1 MKQYG
6 MQQEAKQYLSML
18 RFLNESTDDY
28 LFVWDFKTGSIYFTK
43 DINERFPIGPQKKQ
57 GYQTRDWESIVYP
70 KDLPEVQKDFARLV
84 KGEAVTHDME
94 YRLIDR
100 SGRRV
105 WISCRGKSIVG
116 EDGRPVMMVGRVSDQ
131 VLQKSDPMSSLW
143 NAGQFEEDLKA
154 VLSEGICGYLMVMCL
169 DDLKNV
175 NIIYGREHGDQ
186 MVLDMTASLEE
197 MVEMP
202 DSVYRVSGNRFAV
215 NLIGKSKK
223 YVEVFYEALKDR
235 MRSLCTF
242 SAGAVE
248 YSPEKKLSAVEIYQ
262 YAEAAMDRAKKQGDI
277 LEFFSL
283 QDYEERLSYLELQ
296 DEIQHSAE
304 NGFAGFSLC
313 YQPQIDMNSYQIT
326 GAEALLRYDSP
337 IKQERISPIYVIPI
351 LERTGLIC
359 QVGLW
364 VLQTALQRCKEW
376 RRHIPDFNISVNLSY
391 VQLKQEGIGELVLE
405 CLKETGLPGSALTLE
420 LTETME
426 LEEYSYFNR
435 IFYQWAKMGIQ
446 ISLDDFGT
454 GYSNLSYLK
463 SIDIHELKIDRSL
476 VSRIQY
482 SAYNYRLLS
491 NLIELAHSAQIRVC
505 CEGVETEGELLAL
518 QKLHPDTLQ
527 GYLFAAPYNQETFEK
542 LYINSENPEYQ
553 KRRKEEE
560 HYRQI
565 DQNANVKET
574 AQMDDED
581 PGIIAENIEE
591 LIYVSNPGSYELYYL
606 NPAGRSLSG
615 IYDYKGKPCYQV
627 LYGKKQP
634 CEFCNNEKLKQD
646 RFLTREIKNEYHSRR
661 FLVKDKLIPWKGKLS
676 RLEIA
681 YDITDQEPE
690 PSKYPDKLEAEQN
703 REDIFK
709 NRYNA
714 NLPEVRYEDILEVME
729 LGLWEIRIDK
739 ENAQYEMFADNTM
752 CRLLGLQK
760 KLAPQECYLHWYN
773 RINDGYYQYVNQA
786 VEEMISLNKIVQIEY
801 TWSHPIHGE
810 VMVRCVG
817 SRVEN
822 SDGKICLQGYHR
834 IISDINRVKFLP
846 DAVIGE
852 AFEYNEQKRT
862 IYFHTSRNLLVGNE
876 EREEDFPE
884 CWIKRDIV
892 HPHFAEEFCRIFDE
906 ISEEQEISGQEIPF
920 KVKSGTYEWFRI
932 RAHHLSS
939 GKKDGHLIVVLLEP
953 VGDERSKE
961 LEFARISDFYNAIL
975 SETIAY
981 AEVDV
986 ESGELMKSDGLWT
999 NYEAEAHQLGIPFT
1013 ELMKRHMKEAVYPED
1028 VETYQGYLN
1037 LENIKKMYHSKEVTK
1052 KWSFRRKTKDEVH
1065 WVELVVHV
1073 FKEKFTDNIYALL
1086 YLKDIDS
1093 EKRQQLANEAEASRD
1108 PLTNVYNRR
1117 AFERKVVQYMAETDG
1132 AKGTLLL
1139 LDVDNFK
1146 DINDKYGHLAGDA
1159 VLQQLSA
1166 ILTGIF
1172 RKRDI
1177 VGRWGGDEFLVFLS
1191 NISDKDVLTRRMN
1204 EMYMCLQRKC
1214 RVPIT
1219 CSIGITFV
1227 KAAGFSYIE
1236 SLREADAALY
1246 ISKGNG
1252 KKQYHYYGEE

>member
-1 MKQYG
+1 MKQYE

-313 YQPQIDMNSYQIT
+313 YQPQIDMNSYFIT

-337 IKQERISPIYVIPI
+337 IKKERISPIYVIPI
-351 LERTGLIC
+351 LEKTGLIC

-391 VQLKQEGIGELVLE
+391 VQLKQEGIGEQVLE
-405 CLKETGLPGSALTLE
+405 CLKETGLPGNALTLE
-420 LTETME
+420 LTETIE

-553 KRRKEEE
+553 KQRKEEE

-661 FLVKDKLIPWKGKLS
+661 FLVKDKLVPWKGKLS

-681 YDITDQEPE
+681 YDITEME
-690 PSKYPDKLEAEQN
+690 SLKYLDELEAEPN
-703 REDIFK
+703 REGIFK
-709 NRYNA
+709 NKYNA
-714 NLPEVRYEDILEVME
+714 NLPRVRYKDILEVME

-739 ENAQYEMFADNTM
+739 ENEQHEMFADDTM
-752 CRLLGLQK
+752 YRLLGLEK

-773 RINDGYYQYVNQA
+773 RINDGYCQYVNQA
-786 VEEMISLNKIVQIEY
+786 VEEMIELNEIVQIEY

-810 VMVRCVG
+810 VMVRCIG
-817 SRVEN
+817 SRVED

-834 IISDINRVKFLP
+834 IISDINKVKFLP

-862 IYFHTSRNLLVGNE
+862 IYFHTNRNLLVGNE
-876 EREEDFPE
+876 EREENFPE
-884 CWIKRDIV
+884 CWIKKDIV
-892 HPHFAEEFCRIFDE
+892 HPHFAEEFRRIFSE
-906 ISEEQEISGQEIPF
+906 IGSEQEIFGREMPF

-932 RAHHLSS
+932 KARHLGSE
-939 GKKDGHLIVVLLEP
+939 KKDGHLIVVLLEP

-986 ESGELMKSDGLWT
+986 ESGELMKSDGLWAD
-999 NYEAEAHQLGIPFT
+999 YEAEAHQLGLPFT
-1013 ELMKRHMKEAVYPED
+1013 ELMKRHMANVVYPKD
-1028 VETYQGYLN
+1028 VGTYQGYLN
-1037 LENIKKMYHSKEVTK
+1037 LENIKKMYYNKEMTK
-1052 KWSFRRKTKDEVH
+1052 KWTFRRKIQEEMR

-1086 YLKDIDS
+1086 YLKDIDPG
-1093 EKRQQLANEAEASRD
+1093 KRQQLANEVEASRD

-1117 AFERKVVQYMAETDG
+1117 AFERKVVQYMTETDG

-1146 DINDKYGHLAGDA
+1146 DINDKYGHLEGDA

-1166 ILTGIF
+1166 ILKGIF
-1172 RKRDI
+1172 RKRDL

-1191 NISDKDVLTRRMN
+1191 NVSDKDVLTQRIN
-1204 EMYMCLQRKC
+1204 EMYVRLQRKC
-1214 RVPIT
+1214 KVPIT

-1236 SLREADAALY
+1236 SLKEADAALY
-1246 ISKGNG
+1246 MSKGNG
-1252 KKQYHYYGEE
+1252 KRQHHYYGEE

>member
-1 MKQYG
+1 M
-6 MQQEAKQYLSML
+6 
-18 RFLNESTDDY
+18 
-28 LFVWDFKTGSIYFTK
+28 
-43 DINERFPIGPQKKQ
+43 
-57 GYQTRDWESIVYP
+57 
-70 KDLPEVQKDFARLV
+70 
-84 KGEAVTHDME
+84 
-94 YRLIDR
+94 
-100 SGRRV
+100 
-105 WISCRGKSIVG
+105 
-116 EDGRPVMMVGRVSDQ
+116 
-131 VLQKSDPMSSLW
+131 
-143 NAGQFEEDLKA
+143 
-154 VLSEGICGYLMVMCL
+154 
-169 DDLKNV
+169 
-175 NIIYGREHGDQ
+175 
-186 MVLDMTASLEE
+186 
-197 MVEMP
+197 
-202 DSVYRVSGNRFAV
+202 
-215 NLIGKSKK
+215 
-223 YVEVFYEALKDR
+223 
-235 MRSLCTF
+235 
-242 SAGAVE
+242 
-248 YSPEKKLSAVEIYQ
+248 
-262 YAEAAMDRAKKQGDI
+262 
-277 LEFFSL
+277 
-283 QDYEERLSYLELQ
+283 
-296 DEIQHSAE
+296 
-304 NGFAGFSLC
+304 
-313 YQPQIDMNSYQIT
+313 
-326 GAEALLRYDSP
+326 
-337 IKQERISPIYVIPI
+337 
-351 LERTGLIC
+351 
-359 QVGLW
+359 
-364 VLQTALQRCKEW
+364 
-376 RRHIPDFNISVNLSY
+376 
-391 VQLKQEGIGELVLE
+391 
-405 CLKETGLPGSALTLE
+405 
-420 LTETME
+420 
-426 LEEYSYFNR
+426 
-435 IFYQWAKMGIQ
+435 
-446 ISLDDFGT
+446 
-454 GYSNLSYLK
+454 
-463 SIDIHELKIDRSL
+463 
-476 VSRIQY
+476 
-482 SAYNYRLLS
+482 
-491 NLIELAHSAQIRVC
+491 
-505 CEGVETEGELLAL
+505 
-518 QKLHPDTLQ
+518 
-527 GYLFAAPYNQETFEK
+527 
-542 LYINSENPEYQ
+542 
-553 KRRKEEE
+553 
-560 HYRQI
+560 
-565 DQNANVKET
+565 
-574 AQMDDED
+574 
-581 PGIIAENIEE
+581 
-591 LIYVSNPGSYELYYL
+591 
-606 NPAGRSLSG
+606 
-615 IYDYKGKPCYQV
+615 
-627 LYGKKQP
+627 
-634 CEFCNNEKLKQD
+634 
-646 RFLTREIKNEYHSRR
+646 
-661 FLVKDKLIPWKGKLS
+661 S

-932 RAHHLSS
+932 KASHLSS

-975 SETIAY
+975 SEIIAY

-986 ESGELMKSDGLWT
+986 ESGELMKSDGLWA

-1052 KWSFRRKTKDEVH
+1052 KWSFRRKIKDEVH